1 MALQMAGLGHR
12 MDHYPGEMSG
22 GEQQCVG
29 IARAMVT
36 DPTILGASPAAPRKS
51 VPGAL
56 PDS

>member
-1 MALQMAGLGHR
+1 
-12 MDHYPGEMSG
+12 MDHYPSEMSG
-22 GEQQCVG
+22 GEQQRVA
-29 IARAMVT
+29 IARVMVT